1 LSCLFKDDLNFGY
14 FQRKGNYGQ
23 KDRKVLL
30 DHFGKFLCLA
40 ERKWFL
46 GTEHFLDEKAS

>member
-1 LSCLFKDDLNFGY
+1 LSCLFEDDINFGY
-14 FQRKGNYGQ
+14 FQRKGSQGQ

-30 DHFGKFLCLA
+30 DHFGQFLCLA

-46 GTEHFLDEKAS
+46 GTKYFLDEEAS